1 MLPFGDASLM
11 LPHWCGELVLG
22 GARLCPV
29 TPTHALTRALKLM
42 GTCILDADGSMSALD
57 VALIGAT
64 GSYVLLRD

>member
-1 MLPFGDASLM
+1 M

-29 TPTHALTRALKLM
+29 TPTHALTRALRLM
-42 GTCILDADGSMSALD
+42 GVCMRDATGPMSALD

-64 GSYVLLRD
+64 GSYVLFNDYI